1 MGREPSI
8 EFAVVTHTYSVVL
21 ERAVYRLEIFSGKVI
36 TEKDTVWSP
45 EMEMVARATVS

>member
-8 EFAVVTHTYSVVL
+8 EFAVVTHTYSVVW
-21 ERAVYRLEIFSGKVI
+21 ERAVYLLRVVI
-36 TEKDTVWSP
+36 MEKDTVWSP